1 MRPSWQRFRR
11 LAYLLIGIGAPLLSL
26 VYLSWIAV
34 ENFSGLKEIEF
45 GWELTLG
52 TVSGSALYAASLM
65 LMATAWGWLLRSA
78 GVEGVKWQ
86 RSVIVY
92 GRANISKYLPSNILH
107 YAARQFLARDEGW
120 PQLPVASASIL
131 ETAMLVVVA
140 VMIAMSGWGISD
152 NIRGLWPL
160 EAGVMVLIAVAAAWS
175 VAAVSLSISPL
186 RKWERAPTIK
196 RMLFSKQ
203 LVYCLCIHVA
213 VFAIW
218 VAILAIAAYAL
229 GLQWSQM
236 DLAIMAVALAASWVA
251 SVFTPLVPGGIGIR
265 EAGLVLFLAPLM
277 GEAMALT
284 VTLVF
289 RVQTMTGEV
298 LLFVLSIARKS
309 HQQRFTDT

>member
-1 MRPSWQRFRR
+1 
-11 LAYLLIGIGAPLLSL
+11 
-26 VYLSWIAV
+26 
-34 ENFSGLKEIEF
+34 
-45 GWELTLG
+45 
-52 TVSGSALYAASLM
+52 
-65 LMATAWGWLLRSA
+65 
-78 GVEGVKWQ
+78 
-86 RSVIVY
+86 
-92 GRANISKYLPSNILH
+92 
-107 YAARQFLARDEGW
+107 
-120 PQLPVASASIL
+120 
-131 ETAMLVVVA
+131 
-140 VMIAMSGWGISD
+140 
-152 NIRGLWPL
+152 
-160 EAGVMVLIAVAAAWS
+160 MVLIAVAAAWS

-298 LLFVLSIARKS
+298 LLFVPSIARKS